1 MSQLSAPTSL
11 TSEKSIIPRQGERA
25 LLISPTPF
33 EGAPC
38 PDGHIKANSES
49 SQGKIPTHL
58 LGVGLGAAPH
68 TAAPQPWWAFGQM
81 NQGGALSWNVC
92 LLPAIGVKVGNTVQ
106 PWAAHPTSLSCLCAS
121 VSESRVPYPSCVQ
134 QHGAGNNWSGN
145 LI

>member
-58 LGVGLGAAPH
+58 LGVGLGEAPH
-68 TAAPQPWWAFGQM
+68 PAAPQPWAFGQM
-81 NQGGALSWNVC
+81 NQGGALPQNVC
-92 LLPAIGVKVGNTVQ
+92 LLPAIEVRLGNAVR
-106 PWAAHPTSLSCLCAS
+106 PWAAHPTL
-121 VSESRVPYPSCVQ
+121 
-134 QHGAGNNWSGN
+134 
-145 LI
+145 